1 MININNKP
9 IKTIV
14 ENYLSTNMI
23 NNKILKIKF
32 KINKLLLK

>member
-23 NNKILKIKF
+23 NNRTLNIKF
-32 KINKLLLK
+32 KI